1 MRHFCITCVSLICM
15 ECIVDHSGHEFVR
28 KDESGKLNN
37 NLPANSS
44 YLCLVLVY
52 ILKENSKKIVNNL
65 ELLSRRS
72 EFLIN

>member
-1 MRHFCITCVSLICM
+1 M

-28 KDESGKLNN
+28 KDES
-37 NLPANSS
+37 
-44 YLCLVLVY
+44 VF

-65 ELLSRRS
+65 ESLGRRT